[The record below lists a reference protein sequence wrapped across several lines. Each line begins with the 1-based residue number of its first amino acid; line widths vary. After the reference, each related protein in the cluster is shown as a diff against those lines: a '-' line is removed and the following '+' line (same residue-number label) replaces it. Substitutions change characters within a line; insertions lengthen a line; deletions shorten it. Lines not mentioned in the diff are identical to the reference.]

1 MDNHCLWSL
10 DQMTQLGIGSAQF
23 GLSYGVTNSSGVV
36 DAEVTRQILG
46 AAKDWGIHYIDT
58 APAYGC
64 SEQVLGKVLQD
75 IKPFN
80 IFGKVSVPNFDAK
93 SERRRLTESLNQS
106 LSNLHRENLE
116 GLLLH
121 DCSCLRQ
128 DGASAII
135 DWLYGVKDLGLT
147 KSIGVSV
154 YTPDDLEGIEIQ
166 WMDVVQVPSNPYD
179 QRWSQSHQLV
189 RLLDDNIEIHAR
201 SLFLQ
206 GLLLT
211 QPEQFPK
218 SLSKL
223 AIHQEKMLAATG
235 LSGLEAA
242 FRYLRSQSWVDV
254 AYIGV
259 TSVRELG
266 ELVKGWE
273 SSKEYS
279 SQTTDWAPWAVSSP
293 ELIDPRLWDLA
304 R

>member
-1 MDNHCLWSL
+1 
-10 DQMTQLGIGSAQF
+10 MTQLGIGSAQF

-36 DAEVTRQILG
+36 DAEIARQILG
-46 AAKDWGIHYIDT
+46 AAKDWGIQYIDT
-58 APAYGC
+58 APAYGY
-64 SEQVLGKVLQD
+64 SEQVLGRVLQD

-80 IFGKVSVPNFDAK
+80 IFGKVSVPKVDAK
-93 SERRRLTESLNQS
+93 SIRRWLTESLNQS
-106 LSNLHRENLE
+106 LSNLHREKLE

-128 DGASAII
+128 DGSSTIT
-135 DWLYGVKDLGLT
+135 DWLYSVKDLGLT

-154 YTPDDLEGIEIQ
+154 YTPDDLEGIDIQ
-166 WMDVVQVPSNPYD
+166 WMDVVQIPLNPYD
-179 QRWSQSHQLV
+179 QRWSKSRQLF
-189 RLLDDNIEIHAR
+189 RLLNNNIEIHAR

-211 QPEQFPK
+211 QPKRFPE
-218 SLSKL
+218 SLAKL

-266 ELVKGWE
+266 EGLGVE
-273 SSKEYS
+273 
-279 SQTTDWAPWAVSSP
+279 
-293 ELIDPRLWDLA
+293 
-304 R
+304 